1 MPSLNEFAYLL
12 ACEEIFKLIRD
23 ARALSGASQAGC
35 YTGIIMAKFVY
46 SMQNILNLNEKLEDQ
61 AKMAYA
67 SQQAVVNEEEEKEQR
82 LRDRKAAYE
91 DEARRIREDSVN
103 VKEMMLNANAIS
115 IMGELINEQHGVVLK
130 EEEVLEVR
138 RAALEEA
145 MKDRKT
151 QEKLKEKAFDVFKQ
165 ELAMEESKEID
176 QLTSYTF
183 GIRKQKNNG

>member
-1 MPSLNEFAYLL
+1 
-12 ACEEIFKLIRD
+12 
-23 ARALSGASQAGC
+23 
-35 YTGIIMAKFVY
+35 MAKFIY
-46 SMQNILNLNEKLEDQ
+46 RMQNILNLNEKLEEQ
-61 AKMAYA
+61 AKMEYA
-67 SQQAVVNEEEEKEQR
+67 TQQMVLNAEEEKEQR